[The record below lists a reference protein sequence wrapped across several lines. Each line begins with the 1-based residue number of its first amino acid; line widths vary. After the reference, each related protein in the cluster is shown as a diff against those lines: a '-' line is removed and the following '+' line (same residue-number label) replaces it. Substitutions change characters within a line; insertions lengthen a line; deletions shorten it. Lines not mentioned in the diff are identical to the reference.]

1 MDYGHPLT
9 FGVHLSHP
17 TRQAVETG
25 ALAERLGLNYL
36 SIGSGSIDG
45 SEIGE
50 DAHLEHW
57 TLASQ
62 LAARTGSIM
71 LRTAPQSGAN
81 PVVIARSAASL
92 DLLSGARTDLAL
104 PLLSGTQLDEL
115 TTILG
120 GIWDSGT
127 ENPLTFHGR
136 HYSIPAA
143 QRGPAPAHRI
153 PLWVTGISDDSLRA
167 AGQLADG
174 WVVQYAD
181 LPATSAEFPAALNA
195 LNDLARE
202 VDTHAITAG
211 RDPREVRRQVVVKQE
226 DLLGFVERDLHAA
239 RASVLALVDAGFAE
253 FLFDTNDS
261 DLLTWI
267 ATDLAPA
274 VADDLTHVREEAG
287 TRVGVMRNAG
297 VRARRIGAIDYDSIP
312 SRLQEVAVEPG
323 DPHHAHHRNTYL
335 RGGNPGVVLLAR
347 DTQDVRDAVTW
358 AASQN
363 VPFAVRSGGHGFS
376 GRSTNNAGIVL
387 SLRGLRD
394 VTVLDPE
401 AGLVRVE
408 PGAQWAEVARA
419 LEPHGLAISSGD
431 SGTVGVGG
439 LATVGGIGFFAKEH
453 GLTIDYI
460 EALEIVTAS
469 GDVVRASRTE
479 NPELFWGMR
488 GAGPNFGVVTSFE
501 FQAQKTGL
509 IAHVQLAFQT
519 DDLATFL
526 YEYGQVVEE
535 TPDDTTLFL
544 LTGGARRGQPSVV
557 QLYGVVNSADRD
569 TILARLQPFADLGQ
583 LVNQQVYLTTYAG
596 AIGEPAT
603 GAQHGHGE
611 PLSRAG
617 ALPHITREAAHDL
630 AGLIHG
636 GLTGF
641 FQIRTTGGAAGAVPE
656 DATAYSGRA
665 NTFHVVALG
674 NNRARLEAAWSGLS
688 RHFTGYYL
696 NLDTDTNPERIQ
708 GVFSAEKWERLVAL
722 KREWDP
728 GNLFNDNFNIAP

>member
-9 FGVHLSHP
+9 FGVHLRDFNHD
-17 TRQAVETG
+17 AVET
-25 ALAERLGLNYL
+25 AAHADRLGLQYL
-36 SIGSGSIDG
+36 SISNVEA
-45 SEIGE
+45 SEEPG
-50 DAHLEHW
+50 LEHW
-57 TLASQ
+57 TLASHI
-62 LAARTGSIM
+62 AARTGSIR
-71 LRTAPQSGAN
+71 LLVHPQSRVN
-81 PVVIARSAASL
+81 PVVMARSAASL
-92 DLLSGARTDLAL
+92 DLLSGGRTDLVL
-104 PLLSGTQLDEL
+104 PQQGSAQLDEL

-127 ENPLTFHGR
+127 ESPLAFSGT
-136 HYSIPAA
+136 YYTIPAA
-143 QRGPAPAHRI
+143 QRGPAPAHRVN
-153 PLWVTGISDDSLRA
+153 LWVTGISDDSLRA

-202 VDTHAITAG
+202 VDTYAITAG

-226 DLLGFVERDLHAA
+226 DLPGFVERDLHTA
-239 RASVLALVDAGFAE
+239 RASVLALADGGFAE
-253 FLFDTNDS
+253 LLFDTNDS
-261 DLLTWI
+261 DLLIWI
-267 ATDLAPA
+267 ATDLAPT
-274 VADDLTHVREEAG
+274 VADDLTQVREEAG

-358 AASQN
+358 SATQN

-387 SLRGLRD
+387 SLRGLRNIS
-394 VTVLDPE
+394 VLDAE
-401 AGLVRVE
+401 KGLVRVE

-419 LEPHGLAISSGD
+419 LEPYGLAISSGD

-439 LATVGGIGFFAKEH
+439 LATVGGIGFFSKQH
-453 GLTIDYI
+453 GLTIDYV
-460 EALEIVTAS
+460 EALELVTAS
-469 GDVVRASRTE
+469 GDIVRTSRTE

-488 GAGPNFGVVTSFE
+488 GAGPNFGVVTAFE
-501 FQAQKTGL
+501 FRAQKTGL

-544 LTGGARRGQPSVV
+544 LTGGARRGQPNIV
-557 QLYGVVNSADRD
+557 QLYGVVNSDDRD
-569 TILARLQPFADLGQ
+569 AILARLQPFADLGP

-596 AIGEPAT
+596 AIGDPAT
-603 GAQHGHGE
+603 GPQHGHGE
-611 PLSRAG
+611 PLGRSG
-617 ALPHITREAAHDL
+617 ALAHITLEAAGDL
-630 AGLIHG
+630 AELVYG

-641 FQIRTTGGAAGAVPE
+641 FQIRTTGGAANAIPE
-656 DATAYSGRA
+656 DATAYSGRT
-665 NTFHVVALG
+665 NTFHVLALG
-674 NNRARLEAAWSGLS
+674 NNKARFEAAWSELS
-688 RHFTGYYL
+688 QHFTGYYL
-696 NLDTDTNPERIQ
+696 NLDTDTNALRVRS
-708 GVFSAEKWERLVAL
+708 VFSTEKWERLVAL

-728 GNLFNDNFNIAP
+728 KNLFNDNFNIAP